1 VTSIGTRPDRDGE
14 HLILGATVRTLGA
27 WPAGWRY
34 PGAHSDPATD
44 GDALRRLAL
53 AAESAKFDFLFFG
66 DWLATAPG
74 YEFTD
79 PYLLARIEPF
89 AAAGYLAAIT
99 DHIGLVVTAN
109 TVHSEPYTVARTTAS
124 LDLLSRGRIG
134 LNLATGAEPRSAS
147 NFGSDVVPSAEDRLA
162 AAAEFVDLVRALW
175 DSWQDGAV
183 LADVDSGQ
191 FIDDALIVPTNY
203 AGRFHSSTGPL
214 NVLRPPQ
221 GHPPVMLAGSS
232 TGARQLSALFAD
244 LSLVSPPTLD
254 DAIVAYADAKARAA
268 ASDRENADQRLLT
281 PILPVVAETREEAW
295 EIYDRLVDL
304 VQGDDVRGNAPRG
317 LPTNRSMRALAGA
330 LGVPLT
336 GVQLDEAVPRRVG
349 ARFSELGKRLAA
361 IVKARSGRTIAGE
374 RPISYRHLLVAH
386 SVVAPV
392 IVGSADDV
400 ATHLETWFRRSA
412 VDGFTVLAPYLH
424 EQFEAFTTLVVPE
437 LVSRG
442 LFRADYEGSTLRDH
456 LALPVPGNVHQ
467 LAPSLSYQ

>member
-1 VTSIGTRPDRDGE
+1 MAETEARPDRDGE
-14 HLILGATVRTLGA
+14 HIILGATVRTLGA

-44 GDALRRLAL
+44 GDALRRVAL
-53 AAESAKFDFLFFG
+53 AAEAAKLDFLFFG

-99 DHIGLVVTAN
+99 DRIGLIVTAN
-109 TVHSEPYTVARTTAS
+109 TVHSEPYAVARTTAS
-124 LDLLSRGRIG
+124 LDLLSHGRVG

-147 NFGSDVVPSAEDRLA
+147 NFGTDVVPPAEDRLA
-162 AAAEFVDLVRALW
+162 AAAEYVDLVRALW

-183 LADVDSGQ
+183 LADVATGQ
-191 FIDDALIVPTNY
+191 FIDDSLIVPTNY
-203 AGRFHSSTGPL
+203 AGRYHSSTGPL

-232 TGARQLSALFAD
+232 TGARQLGALFAD

-254 DAIVAYADAKARAA
+254 DAIVAYADAKTRAA
-268 ASDRENADQRLLT
+268 ASVRDSGEQRLLT
-281 PILPVVAETREEAW
+281 PILPVVAATREEAW
-295 EIYDRLVDL
+295 DIYDALVAL

-317 LPTNRSMRALAGA
+317 LPAARSMRALAGA

-386 SVVAPV
+386 SVAAPV

-412 VDGFTVLAPYLH
+412 VDGFTVLAPFLH
-424 EQFEAFTTLVVPE
+424 DQFEAFTTLVLPE

-442 LFRADYEGSTLRDH
+442 LFRSDYSGTTLRDH
-456 LALPVPGNVHQ
+456 LGLPVPRNVHQ
-467 LAPSLSYQ
+467 LAPQLTH

>member
-1 VTSIGTRPDRDGE
+1 VTEARPNRDGE
-14 HLILGATVRTLGA
+14 HIILGATVRTVGA

-44 GDALRRLAL
+44 AAALRRLAL
-53 AAESAKFDFLFFG
+53 AAEAAKLDFLFFG

-89 AAAGYLAAIT
+89 AAAGYLAALT
-99 DHIGLVVTAN
+99 ERIGLVVTAN
-109 TVHSEPYTVARTTAS
+109 TVHSEPYAVARTTAS
-124 LDLLSRGRIG
+124 LDLLSGGRIG

-147 NFGSDVVPSAEDRLA
+147 NFGTEAVPPAGARLA
-162 AAAEFVDLVRALW
+162 AAAEYIDLVRALW
-175 DSWQDGAV
+175 DSWQDGAI

-191 FIDDALIVPTNY
+191 FIDDSLIVPTNY
-203 AGRFHSSTGPL
+203 SGRFHTSTGPL

-221 GHPPVMLAGSS
+221 GHLPVMLAGSS
-232 TGARQLSALFAD
+232 PGARQLGAAFAD
-244 LSLVSPPTLD
+244 LRLVSPPTLD
-254 DAIVAYADAKARAA
+254 EAVLAYADARLQVEKAGRD
-268 ASDRENADQRLLT
+268 SREHRQLT

-295 EIYDRLVDL
+295 DIYDRLVEL
-304 VQGDDVRGNAPRG
+304 VQGDDVRDNGPRG
-317 LPTNRSMRALAGA
+317 LPANRTMRALAGA
-330 LGVPLT
+330 IGVPLS
-336 GVQLDEAVPRRVG
+336 GVLLDEAVPRRVG
-349 ARFSELGKRLAA
+349 ARFSDLGKRLAA

-374 RPISYRHLLVAH
+374 RPITYRHLLVAH
-386 SVVAPV
+386 TVVAPV

-400 ATHLETWFRRSA
+400 ADHLETWFRASA

-424 EQFEAFTTLVVPE
+424 EQFEAFTTLVVPR
-437 LVSRG
+437 LVARG

-467 LAPSLSYQ
+467 HDPLPA